1 MIAATY
7 YKVRFFL
14 YWRLSGGKTPKNQN
28 IDKIWFSNSATQTW
42 SAVPRILPWHAYIA
56 SRGLTCSLSV
66 LMIQVVR
73 KILQFLG
80 FAFIFLSS
88 DISSEC
94 VKFGL
99 SMKNININ
107 IKSQNENVN
116 EDMNDNNWLYK
127 FHLMGLCG
135 KVWMAIDRITD
146 MQPMWLNYRKCLKV
160 QAYNSRFGV

>member
-7 YKVRFFL
+7 YKVRFFH
-14 YWRLSGGKTPKNQN
+14 YWRLSWGKTQKNQN
-28 IDKIWFSNSATQTW
+28 INKIWFSYSAAQTG

-56 SRGLTCSLSV
+56 SRGLTCSLSA

-73 KILQFLG
+73 QILQFLG

-94 VKFGL
+94 VKFSL

-127 FHLMGLCG
+127 SHLMGLCG